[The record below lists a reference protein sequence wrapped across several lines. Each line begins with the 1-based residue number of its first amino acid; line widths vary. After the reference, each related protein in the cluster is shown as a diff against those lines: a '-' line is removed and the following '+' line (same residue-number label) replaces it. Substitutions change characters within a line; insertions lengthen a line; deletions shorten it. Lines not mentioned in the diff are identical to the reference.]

1 MQAGSI
7 PVRFSKKSPLLTAY
21 SRTNCQQSTDP
32 VLADSDAKRVSI
44 LKHIYST
51 LVGKAPI
58 GSIPISLAT
67 KIIGLKVFMDA
78 RMPVTR
84 KEGDRYP
91 LGPPRCTP
99 SL

>member
-58 GSIPISLAT
+58 GSIPKS
-67 KIIGLKVFMDA
+67 VFQYGQYYLQVVSM
-78 RMPVTR
+78 
-84 KEGDRYP
+84 
-91 LGPPRCTP
+91 LG
-99 SL
+99 SN